1 MSDMFKQRMRN
12 LGGTS
17 RPTSAATIVDQAVG
31 KEIVILPVET
41 IAPDPL
47 QVRFL
52 PKPEALLQAEVTG
65 DADAKILLADLRALG
80 QSLAAQQIHPLLVY
94 PIIEVDEKYPTAEW
108 RILSGER
115 RWRAAVLT
123 GLATLQAIQL
133 PKRPNDS
140 ERLIFQYVEN
150 EARATLS
157 DLDRAE
163 AAQRLKDQLT
173 REAGKE
179 VPWGEVET
187 RLNLS
192 EFRRIQLMRLYDR
205 LPVETRPLVRSYR
218 WPERTLRP
226 LHSALFNGT
235 VQPQQAVQLL
245 DDLQTRTQRGDEIS
259 GTLVGKLV
267 ADLER
272 QGYEGEAWLDEERD
286 RVQRMI
292 NQGKQLLKRDLSQL
306 SPEGQAALQRDIQL
320 LQRVIKDVEQA
331 LGVSHTA
338 TKRVKGV

>member
-1 MSDMFKQRMRN
+1 MSDIFKQRMRN
-12 LGGTS
+12 LSATP
-17 RPTSAATIVDQAVG
+17 RPTSAATTVDQATG
-31 KEIVILPVET
+31 KEIVVLPVEV

-52 PKPEALLQAEVTG
+52 PKPEDLLIAEAAG
-65 DADAKILLADLRALG
+65 DADAKIMLGELRALG
-80 QSLAAQQIHPLLVY
+80 QSLAEQQIHPLLVY
-94 PIIEVDEKYPTAEW
+94 PIIEVDEEYPHAEW

-123 GLATLQAIQL
+123 NLPTLQAIQL

-140 ERLIFQYVEN
+140 ERLVFQYLEN
-150 EARATLS
+150 EARAALS

-173 REAGKE
+173 QEAGKE

-187 RLNLS
+187 KLNLS
-192 EFRRIQLMRLYDR
+192 ESRRIQLMRLYDR

-226 LHSALFNGT
+226 LHSAIFNGT
-235 VQPQQAVQLL
+235 VQPDQAIQLL
-245 DDLQTRTQRGDEIS
+245 DDLRVRTQRGDEIS

-272 QGYEGEAWLDEERD
+272 QGYQGEAWLDEERE

-292 NQGKQLLKRDLSQL
+292 NQGKQLLRRDLSQL
-306 SPEGQAALQRDIQL
+306 SPEGQAALKRDVQL
-320 LQRVIKDVEQA
+320 LQRVITDVEQA
-331 LGVSHTA
+331 IG
-338 TKRVKGV
+338 

>member
-1 MSDMFKQRMRN
+1 MSDIFKQRMRN
-12 LGGTS
+12 LGGTA
-17 RPTSAATIVDQAVG
+17 RPTSAATIVDQAAG
-31 KEIVILPVET
+31 KEIVVLPVGA

-52 PKPEALLQAEVTG
+52 PRPEELLAAADGG
-65 DADAKILLADLRALG
+65 DADAKIMLSELRALG
-80 QSLAAQQIHPLLVY
+80 QSLAEQQIHPLLVY
-94 PIIEVDEKYPTAEW
+94 PIIEVDPEYPQAEW

-123 GLATLQAIQL
+123 NLPTLQAIQL
-133 PKRPNDS
+133 PKRPNDA

-150 EARATLS
+150 EARASLS

-173 REAGKE
+173 QEAGKE
-179 VPWGEVET
+179 VPWAEVET

-192 EFRRIQLMRLYDR
+192 ESRRIQLMRLYDR
-205 LPVETRPLVRSYR
+205 LPVETRPLVRAYR

-226 LHSALFNGT
+226 LHSAVFNGT
-235 VQPQQAVQLL
+235 LQPDQAVQLL
-245 DDLQTRTQRGDEIS
+245 DDLRARTQRGDEIS

-267 ADLER
+267 ADIER
-272 QGYEGEAWLDEERD
+272 QGYQGEAWLDEERE

-306 SPEGQAALQRDIQL
+306 SSEGQAALRRDVQL

-331 LGVSHTA
+331 IG
-338 TKRVKGV
+338 